1 MWGPLSCL
9 NLRVLTLA
17 IICPGPCSASFAP
30 ILLPWPGAAS
40 RGSSPGESGD
50 HAPPPRPPRPCS
62 AFSLLFRFGHFYCC
76 VFQFTDSFL
85 RSLCALLRPFAEFLL
100 WLLYFSVP
108 SSLSLFSF
116 SSDTSLICFK
126 RVRYCVKHFRD
137 GYFQLVLRCP
147 YFSASLVL
155 VSAHRVSLVE
165 TPSCFSEC

>member
-1 MWGPLSCL
+1 MPLFAQALVQPLS
-9 NLRVLTLA
+9 
-17 IICPGPCSASFAP
+17 
-30 ILLPWPGAAS
+30 LLFCF
-40 RGSSPGESGD
+40 RGLGLHLVARPRGKVGTTR
-50 HAPPPRPPRPCS
+50 APPPRPPRPCS

-85 RSLCALLRPFAEFLL
+85 RPLCALLRPFAEFLL

-147 YFSASLVL
+147 YFFASLVL